1 MGKKK
6 SSTPAE
12 RRLIWETF
20 QKTKSVGKV
29 SEVLGFSRGK
39 VNNSIHYYKKKFH
52 LQRFTAE
59 KTTKDHESWGS
70 KIGQDQQIRS
80 ISHLNR
86 NQSRNGDPL
95 RCSNIG
101 TDRSKVFELEWPNC
115 ETKIKRVK
123 KKNIKK
129 RLQFAHEH
137 WRKDSQFWKMIVW
150 SDESKFNVF
159 GNDGRPYVRRPP
171 LKELDKKYTKKTVK
185 HGGSSVVVWG
195 CFTSSGVGS
204 IVQING
210 KMTGEKYKNILNDH
224 LNGDFA
230 DNLPLAWT
238 FQQDNDPKHCPRVVK
253 SWLES
258 SKIKVLQWPAQSP
271 DLNLIENLWGII
283 KRAVSARKPF
293 NKSSLWDIIYQE
305 WHKITPDQC
314 ATLVQTMSDRCA
326 QIIKQNGYPTKY

>member
-39 VNNSIHYYKKKFH
+39 VNNSIHYYKKNSTFNDLPRKKP
-52 LQRFTAE
+52 R
-59 KTTKDHESWGS
+59 KTTKAEDRRLVRIS
-70 KIGQDQQIRS
+70 KSDPFLTSTEIRAEMETHYGVQISAQTVRRC
-80 ISHLNR
+80 LNL
-86 NQSRNGDPL
+86 NG
-95 RCSNIG
+95 RIARRKSNV
-101 TDRSKVFELEWPNC
+101 S
-115 ETKIKRVK
+115 K

-185 HGGSSVVVWG
+185 HGGSSVVV
-195 CFTSSGVGS
+195 
-204 IVQING
+204 
-210 KMTGEKYKNILNDH
+210 
-224 LNGDFA
+224 
-230 DNLPLAWT
+230 
-238 FQQDNDPKHCPRVVK
+238 
-253 SWLES
+253 
-258 SKIKVLQWPAQSP
+258 
-271 DLNLIENLWGII
+271 
-283 KRAVSARKPF
+283 
-293 NKSSLWDIIYQE
+293 
-305 WHKITPDQC
+305 
-314 ATLVQTMSDRCA
+314 
-326 QIIKQNGYPTKY
+326 